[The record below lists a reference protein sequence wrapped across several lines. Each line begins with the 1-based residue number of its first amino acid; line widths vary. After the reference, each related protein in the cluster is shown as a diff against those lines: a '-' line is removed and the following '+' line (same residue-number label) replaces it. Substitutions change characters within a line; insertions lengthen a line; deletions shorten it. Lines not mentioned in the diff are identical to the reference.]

1 MQQCRTVSLWFLKTW
16 LLLAH
21 PAARE
26 SDPEVTPAR
35 WDSGSDDLYGRMVT
49 NQPLPNRLSIWVTRR
64 AEEAPKP
71 AMAQHI
77 PLPTVIADG
86 RTIQFR
92 AKRAGVLFLDVSLV
106 YHPGWEIEHP
116 LELDG
121 RALRLWP
128 RAADTEADFASL
140 PPVHPKVMGWLK
152 GPTLHLLPGA
162 LGSANLP
169 PLSPSFDPME
179 LLPQFASGGGW

>member
-1 MQQCRTVSLWFLKTW
+1 V
-16 LLLAH
+16 
-21 PAARE
+21 P
-26 SDPEVTPAR
+26 
-35 WDSGSDDLYGRMVT
+35 
-49 NQPLPNRLSIWVTRR
+49 
-64 AEEAPKP
+64 
-71 AMAQHI
+71 
-77 PLPTVIADG
+77 
-86 RTIQFR
+86 
-92 AKRAGVLFLDVSLV
+92 GVLFLDVSLV

-128 RAADTEADFASL
+128 RAADAEADFASL

-152 GPTLHLLPGA
+152 GPTLHFLPGA

-179 LLPQFASGGGW
+179 LLPQFTSGGGW

>member
-1 MQQCRTVSLWFLKTW
+1 M
-16 LLLAH
+16 AAPGP

-26 SDPEVTPAR
+26 SDPDVTPAR
-35 WDSGSDDLYGRMVT
+35 WDSVSDDLYGWMVAHEPPPT
-49 NQPLPNRLSIWVTRR
+49 GLSIWVARR
-64 AEEAPKP
+64 ADQGPEP
-71 AMAQHI
+71 AETRHI
-77 PLPTVIADG
+77 PLPTVIAD
-86 RTIQFR
+86 RKTIQFR
-92 AKRAGVLFLDVSLV
+92 AKRAGVQFLDVSLV

-128 RAADTEADFASL
+128 RAADAEADFASL
-140 PPVHPKVMGWLK
+140 PPVHPKVMGWLR

-162 LGSANLP
+162 LVSANLP